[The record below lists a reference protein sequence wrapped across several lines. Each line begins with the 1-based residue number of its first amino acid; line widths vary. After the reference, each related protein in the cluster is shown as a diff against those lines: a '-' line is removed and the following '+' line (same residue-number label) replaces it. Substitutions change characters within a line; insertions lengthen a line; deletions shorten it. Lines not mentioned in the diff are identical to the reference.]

1 MNKRFYYQFFVYTF
15 LFFSSGATYAEDVV
29 VLFRGIHKVRG
40 SKLSDQFKET
50 DARSHAALELDKR
63 TTERLFYTLR
73 DLYEQKDSLNIPPAA
88 SLIHGMAQKF
98 VNGYYEFRNDIKRP
112 ESALYKELDQHSLDV
127 VDHFFVSTS
136 FSVESAM
143 RFASGCLMGK
153 DRNRTWPAE
162 SGETCVGWV
171 DAFIIPQSHFMQLKP
186 IVVNEG
192 YALSEF
198 NIYKPEFLKAQE
210 ILFLGYIPKNYHVAR
225 LSLSLRAA
233 RSNRQIYDQLTGKV
247 TIINK
252 IVDNWMEQ
260 RSYRRVF
267 GSSVF
272 TQCSGIRGCLTDAE
286 SEAMR
291 GNILGHYNRLTRD
304 CFVRERRSFTVPVE
318 IPNFEFYHAI
328 RKLSEGEYPVSLQ
341 LRFSMRSLKPELM
354 QIFLRQNLVQSLQ
367 FEGDP
372 LLKEVL
378 ADIGRGGSLKKT
390 HDEPELPSKSK
401 YALAQNGLKRLK
413 NIYLKPNL
421 EEFEVWTQL
430 LTRRSK
436 PLTIDISGLGL
447 DKAYVSRLESM
458 SNIRVIDTEKA
469 ETEAVFSRT
478 YHSLPHRY
486 DVDPEDFY
494 DDIYGEI
501 DGE

>member
-15 LFFSSGATYAEDVV
+15 LFFSSVATCAEDVV
-29 VLFRGIHKVRG
+29 VLFRGLHKTRN
-40 SKLSDQFKET
+40 SKVSTEFKET
-50 DARSHAALELDKR
+50 DTRSPAALKCTVTKTQKLSDI
-63 TTERLFYTLR
+63 LR
-73 DLYEQKDSLNIPPAA
+73 SLHKEKDTLNIPRAS
-88 SLIHGMAQKF
+88 SLIHGMAQQF
-98 VNGYYEFRNDIKRP
+98 INGYYEFRNDIKRP
-112 ESALYKELDQHSLDV
+112 RSELYRKLDQYGLDV

-143 RFASGCLMGK
+143 RFASGSLMGN

-162 SGETCVGWV
+162 SGTTCVGWI
-171 DAFIIPQSHFMQLKP
+171 DAFIIPQSHFMNLMP

-198 NIYKPEFLKAQE
+198 DIHRSEFLRANE
-210 ILFLGYIPKNYHVAR
+210 VLFLAHIPQKYHVGRSPLLLTA
-225 LSLSLRAA
+225 SADLRD
-233 RSNRQIYDQLTGKV
+233 QIRKQVPDFNQMVNDYMGRF
-247 TIINK
+247 N
-252 IVDNWMEQ
+252 
-260 RSYRRVF
+260 YRRVF

-421 EEFEVWTQL
+421 EEFEVWAQL
-430 LTRRSK
+430 LTKRSK

-447 DKAYVSRLESM
+447 DKAYVSRVESM